1 MQEVEEYGIAKYNEK
16 CREIVL
22 TYRDQWKTTIERLGR
37 WVDFEN
43 DYKTMYLSYME
54 SCGGY
59 LVSCIKR
66 VWYSLGLSLL
76 WAGHSMFQ
84 AVFDSR
90 NNHDQKYFLNFIT
103 FFIQHFIYG

>member
-54 SCGGY
+54 SVWWVFSQLHKKG
-59 LVSCIKR
+59 LVFAWIISPVGR
-66 VWYSLGLSLL
+66 SFYVSS
-76 WAGHSMFQ
+76 SF
-84 AVFDSR
+84 
-90 NNHDQKYFLNFIT
+90 
-103 FFIQHFIYG
+103 